1 MSKTDEQ
8 TQKPPKPQPQ
18 QPATERAA
26 AIAEMRRRN
35 RSI

>member
-8 TQKPPKPQPQ
+8 TQKPPKPRPQ
-18 QPATERAA
+18 QPATDRAA
-26 AIAEMRRRN
+26 AMAEMRRRN